1 VISGMNTVD
10 FESTRK
16 MILLRVL
23 LVPFIAVILV
33 SGTLVYHFSL
43 NLSRQTQARLSF
55 LAEGHRNLIEQFLR
69 ERSADL
75 KYVAASSSLGELSA
89 NSNLARELERLQ
101 TVSLAFLDL
110 GVFDA
115 EGNHVAYVGPYDLK
129 GKNYAHTEWFKR
141 VQNESMYISDVFLGY
156 RNIPHFIIAVRQ
168 FDGDRPWYIRATI
181 DTFFF
186 NNLVEN
192 IRVGKTGEAYLVN
205 KTGVFQTRRRSGGNL
220 MEDDPDFVMYQIGS
234 DTTTSFAADDLAGER
249 HLYAIS
255 KLEPT
260 DWLLVVRQQLNEAYA
275 PLLRAVLIA
284 VAMIIAGGI
293 AVVSMGFFLAT
304 GVAHQLTVADMEKRQ
319 MGSQLIMAGK
329 LAEVGE
335 MSAGVAHEINNPL
348 QVMKSEEMLMKDILS
363 DIEAAASPDQMENI
377 KMLHGSIDQM
387 GTQIDRCGRITQG
400 LLKFARESETHIQG
414 VDLKEL
420 LPEVIALVD
429 RRAKVENINIIE
441 EIQPGLPPVPSDPS
455 QLQQVFLNLLNNAMY
470 AVNKNAD
477 GGEIKIL
484 AKKEDSNLMISV
496 QDNGCGIPPEQIGKI
511 FLPFFTTK
519 PVGQGTGL
527 GLSTCYGII
536 ERLGGD
542 ISVASEVNVGTTFT
556 IRLPINGPPEKIR
569 SWLTV
574 HEQGGIRK

>member
-1 VISGMNTVD
+1 MNTVD

-33 SGTLVYHFSL
+33 SGTLVYYFSS
-43 NLSRQTQARLSF
+43 NLSRQTQAKLSF

-75 KYVAASSSLGELSA
+75 QYVAASSSLEELST
-89 NSNLARELERLQ
+89 NSNLALELERLQ
-101 TVSLAFLDL
+101 TLSLAFLDL

-115 EGNHVAYVGPYDLK
+115 DGNHVAYVGPYDLK

-141 VQNESMYISDVFLGY
+141 VQNEEVYISDVFLGY

-168 FDGDRPWYIRATI
+168 FEGARPWYIRATI

-205 KTGVFQTRRRSGGNL
+205 KIGVFQTPRRSGGNL
-220 MEDDPDFVMYQIGS
+220 MEADPDFVMYQVGP
-234 DTTTSFAADDLAGER
+234 DATTSFAADDLAGER
-249 HLYAIS
+249 HLYAVS
-255 KLEPT
+255 KLGPT
-260 DWLLVVRQQLNEAYA
+260 GWLLVVRQQLNEAYA

-284 VAMIIAGGI
+284 VAMIIAGGV

-304 GVAHQLTVADMEKRQ
+304 GVAHQLTMADMEKRQ

-377 KMLHGSIDQM
+377 KMLLGSIDQM
-387 GTQIDRCGRITQG
+387 GVQIDRCGRITQG
-400 LLKFARESETHIQG
+400 LLKFARESDAHIQK

-429 RRAKVENINIIE
+429 RRAKVENINIVE
-441 EIQPGLPPVPSDPS
+441 EIQPGLPSIPSDPS

-470 AVNKNAD
+470 ALNKNAD
-477 GGEIKIL
+477 GGEIKIS
-484 AKKEDSNLMISV
+484 AKEEESNLLISV

-556 IRLPINGPPEKIR
+556 IRLPIHGPPEKIR

-574 HEQGGIRK
+574 HEQGGMKR